1 MVCLAD
7 SEVLDGHVA
16 KFSPMSWAN
25 KKLKRVCRSSL
36 ACEVQAGAEALEE
49 LEVLRLLYAEAVEGG
64 LKLTDPKSHFRGGPP
79 AVLVT
84 DCKSMYDAL
93 SSSAS
98 SLLGLSDKRSAV
110 EALAMKEAM
119 EDANCEQRWVHSQAQ
134 LGDSLTKESLE
145 ASRLMMTFL
154 KEGKWRI
161 VHDPNFES
169 ARKRAKAGLKILE
182 ADGDQEMQQ
191 QPT

>member
-64 LKLTDPKSHFRGGPP
+64 LNLARLGG
-79 AVLVT
+79 V
-84 DCKSMYDAL
+84 S
-93 SSSAS
+93 
-98 SLLGLSDKRSAV
+98 
-110 EALAMKEAM
+110 
-119 EDANCEQRWVHSQAQ
+119 
-134 LGDSLTKESLE
+134 
-145 ASRLMMTFL
+145 
-154 KEGKWRI
+154 
-161 VHDPNFES
+161 
-169 ARKRAKAGLKILE
+169 
-182 ADGDQEMQQ
+182 QQ
-191 QPT
+191 QRKVRFRCF